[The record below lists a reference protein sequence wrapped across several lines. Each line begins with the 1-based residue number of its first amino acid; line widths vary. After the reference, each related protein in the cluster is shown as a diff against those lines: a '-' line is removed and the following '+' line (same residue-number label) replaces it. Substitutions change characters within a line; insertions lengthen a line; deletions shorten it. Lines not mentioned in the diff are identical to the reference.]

1 MKSKIIGR
9 KQILGFII
17 VASLGLAV
25 FVNWYYTN
33 PKSESQAPTK
43 AQEEVNLGD
52 AQYVNASSVQET
64 DYFTN
69 ARLNRTKAHD
79 SAKEHLESL
88 ISNVDI
94 DDETKVIAQNEL
106 IELSNLIKNE
116 ADIENLIKS
125 QVNGECIVTLSS
137 DKVEIVLPK
146 SVTDEDTVV
155 KIKDIIISKTKLNA
169 DDITI
174 IEYGNDN

>member
-9 KQILGFII
+9 KQILGLIL
-17 VASLGLAV
+17 VTSLGLAV

-33 PKSESQAPTK
+33 PKSEPQTPTK
-43 AQEEVNLGD
+43 AQQEVNLGD
-52 AQYVNASSVQET
+52 AQYVNGSSVDEV

-79 SAKEHLESL
+79 TAKEHLESI
-88 ISNVDI
+88 ISNEDM
-94 DDETKVIAQNEL
+94 DAETKVVAQNEL
-106 IELSNLIKNE
+106 IELSNLIKIE

-125 QVNGECIVTLSS
+125 QANSECIVTLSS
-137 DKVEIVLPK
+137 DKIEVVLPK
-146 SVTDEDTVV
+146 TVINEDLLV

-174 IEYGNDN
+174 IEYGTNN

>member
-9 KQILGFII
+9 KQIFAFII
-17 VASLGLAV
+17 AASLGLAV

-33 PKSESQAPTK
+33 PKSESQNPTK

-52 AQYVNASSVQET
+52 AQYVNSSSVDET

-79 SAKEHLESL
+79 SAKEHLENL
-88 ISNVDI
+88 ISNSDI
-94 DDETKVIAQNEL
+94 DAETKVIAQNEL
-106 IELSNLIKNE
+106 IELSNIIKNE

-125 QVNGECIVTLSS
+125 QVNSECIVTLSS

-146 SVTDEDTVV
+146 SVVNEDLAV

-174 IEYGNDN
+174 IEYGADN